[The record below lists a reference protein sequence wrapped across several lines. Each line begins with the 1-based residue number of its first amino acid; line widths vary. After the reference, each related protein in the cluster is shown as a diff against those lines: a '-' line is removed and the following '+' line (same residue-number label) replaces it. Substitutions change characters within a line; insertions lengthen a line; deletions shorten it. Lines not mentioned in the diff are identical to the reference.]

1 MRKDFE
7 EYFTKVQLDYNRM
20 IKQLDQVNKEISEGL
35 VSEEQRANF
44 ESYFNMIKS
53 NYDRL
58 SYARYLLRLPPK
70 FIQNIQRKSLNS
82 KMMKELKKYE
92 AEKADKDSVCK
103 ENNEALDKIDEG
115 IEECKNSS
123 MD

>member
-20 IKQLDQVNKEISEGL
+20 LKQLEQVNKEIGEGL
-35 VSEEQRANF
+35 VSEEQRSNF
-44 ESYFNMIKS
+44 ENYFNMIKA

-70 FIQNIQRKSLNS
+70 FIQKIQQKNLNS
-82 KMMKELKKYE
+82 KMMKEFKKYE
-92 AEKADKDSVCK
+92 NENADKESVMK
-103 ENNEALDKIDEG
+103 ENKEALDNIDKG
-115 IEECKNSS
+115 IEECKNL
-123 MD
+123 